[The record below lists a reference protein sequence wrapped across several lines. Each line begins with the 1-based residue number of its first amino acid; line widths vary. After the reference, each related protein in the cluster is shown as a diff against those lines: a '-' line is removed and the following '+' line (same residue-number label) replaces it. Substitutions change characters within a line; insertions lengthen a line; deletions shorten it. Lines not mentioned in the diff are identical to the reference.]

1 MKGTEKII
9 ARIENEAKAQADEI
23 IARAEAEVAAILEK
37 ENKLAQD
44 KYWEKIRAGTKEC
57 EALVDNRVRNAEM
70 EARKS
75 ILAAKQEQISKAFC
89 KAKEMLADIPQ
100 ADYVKLLAAL
110 AKDASSNGQEELVFN
125 EQDKAA
131 VGKAVAAAANELL
144 KAEGRDAMLVVADE
158 TRDIKGGFV
167 LKQGGIEVNCS
178 IDTLVDM
185 QRDRA
190 AAEVAA
196 VLFE

>member
-1 MKGTEKII
+1 MNGIEKIT
-9 ARIENEAKAQADEI
+9 ARIAAEAKAQADAI
-23 IARAEAEVAAILEK
+23 IAEAEAKCADMAA
-37 ENKLAQD
+37 ENDKKAQEQ
-44 KYWEKIRAGTKEC
+44 YWELIRVGTKDC
-57 EALVDNRVRNAEM
+57 ETMIERRTRTAEM
-70 EARKS
+70 ETKNLL
-75 ILAAKQEQISKAFC
+75 LAAKQEQISKAFC

>member
-37 ENKLAQD
+37 DNKLAQD
-44 KYWEKIRAGTKEC
+44 KYWEKVREGTKEC
-57 EALVDNRVRNAEM
+57 ESLVEHRTRNAEM
-70 EARKS
+70 EARKN
-75 ILAAKQEQISKAFC
+75 ILAAKQEQLAKVFD
-89 KAKEMLADIPQ
+89 KAKELLASLPE
-100 ADYVKLLAAL
+100 ADYVKLLAKL

-125 EQDKAA
+125 ERDKAA
-131 VGKAVAAAANELL
+131 VGKSVAAAANALL
-144 KAEGRDAMLVVADE
+144 KAEGRDGMLVVSEA
-158 TRDIKGGFV
+158 TRDIQGGFV

-178 IDTLVDM
+178 IESLVDM

-190 AAEVAA
+190 ASSVAA

>member
-1 MKGTEKII
+1 MNGIEKIT
-9 ARIENEAKAQADEI
+9 ARIAAEAKAQADAI
-23 IARAEAEVAAILEK
+23 IAEAEAKCAAIAA
-37 ENKLAQD
+37 ENDKKAQEQ
-44 KYWEKIRAGTKEC
+44 YWELIRVGTKDC
-57 EALVDNRVRNAEM
+57 EAMVEHRTRTAEM
-70 EARKS
+70 EAKKML
-75 ILAAKQEQISKAFC
+75 LAAKQEQISRAFF
-89 KAKEMLADIPQ
+89 KAKEMMADIPQ
-100 ADYVKLLAAL
+100 TDYVKLLAVL

-125 EQDKAA
+125 ERDKAA

-144 KAEGRDAMLVVADE
+144 KAEGKDAMLVVAGE

-167 LKQGGIEVNCS
+167 LKQGDIEVNCS

>member
-23 IARAEAEVAAILEK
+23 IAKAEAEVAAILEK

-44 KYWEKIRAGTKEC
+44 KYWEKIRTGTKEC
-57 EALVDNRVRNAEM
+57 EAAVEHRVRNAEM

-75 ILAAKQEQISKAFC
+75 VLATKQEQVSKAFD
-89 KAKEMLADIPQ
+89 KAKEMLAALPKD
-100 ADYVKLLAAL
+100 DYVKLLAKL

-125 EQDKAA
+125 ESDKAA
-131 VGKAVAAAANELL
+131 VGKAVASAANELL
-144 KAEGRDAMLVVADE
+144 KAEGKCGMLVVSDA
-158 TRDIKGGFV
+158 TRDIMGGFV

-178 IDTLVDM
+178 IETLVSM

-190 AAEVAA
+190 AADVAA